1 MEAIKFEYRPS
12 EYVIRIDRKQMSERN
27 FDKFAKWLELEM
39 LVTELDFDESIT
51 KLHEEKTEY
60 SWWENNKHRFINN
73 D

>member
-12 EYVIRIDRKQMSERN
+12 EYVIRIDRSKMSERN

-39 LVTELDFDESIT
+39 LVTELDFDDSIT